1 MSRIISAMNQT
12 QSTALPE
19 ATLKDALALAQ
30 GMARD
35 QLALWVAIGRTIQAQ
50 ALAQEAAWDVLE
62 LTPGRGA
69 LTTML
74 ASEAV
79 LAKDWNKP
87 EEDTAWANWQDYV
100 LSDTA
105 AP

>member
-1 MSRIISAMNQT
+1 MTMMNQPIFT
-12 QSTALPE
+12 PLPN
-19 ATLKDALALAQ
+19 ATLSDALALAQ

-50 ALAQEAAWDVLE
+50 ALVQEAAWDALE
-62 LTPGRGA
+62 QIPGRGA

-79 LAKDWNKP
+79 LAKDWDTP
-87 EEDTAWANWQDYV
+87 EEDAAWANWQDYI
-100 LSDTA
+100 LKDTA
-105 AP
+105 APQA